1 VLAVLWEPGRR
12 LLDRLAG
19 LSVQVPMV
27 IGLVL
32 IGLGLWS
39 VYFGLFVD
47 LADWT

>member
-1 VLAVLWEPGRR
+1 VLWQPGRR

-19 LSVQVPMV
+19 LSVRVPIV

-39 VYFGLFVD
+39 VYFGLLVD
-47 LADWT
+47 LADWS

>member
-1 VLAVLWEPGRR
+1 
-12 LLDRLAG
+12 
-19 LSVQVPMV
+19 V

-39 VYFGLFVD
+39 VYFGLFVR